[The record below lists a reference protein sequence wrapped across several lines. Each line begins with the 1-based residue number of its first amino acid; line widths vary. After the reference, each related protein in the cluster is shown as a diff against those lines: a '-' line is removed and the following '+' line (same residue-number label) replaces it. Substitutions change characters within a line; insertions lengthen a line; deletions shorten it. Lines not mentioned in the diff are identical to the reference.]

1 MISGSNMFA
10 IKGEAV
16 DWDRVLTLDPAQ
28 IQAAADDVT
37 LEDLYPDL
45 VTWRVSLDDPRATP
59 ENLVRL
65 FQLTQLAME
74 LKNLFLED
82 AEKQSAQLQAQALLT
97 RGTSKSVLRLSPIP
111 GDDEHGLPAGST
123 LALPGAAGHSAL
135 TSIQDL
141 SAAHLDEIQAL
152 RADLDEATKEVTQLR
167 TDVATAE
174 EQVHVE
180 RAAAAKLRDEV
191 RFERMRSKDLELVVD
206 SLNLNVKE
214 LKAAQARTLG
224 RRTEDEYRTEI
235 REKAQLVAKYLTEVQ
250 MLSAQ
255 NSELGNEVTAM
266 TGELEA
272 VVTELDRCQKENQ
285 SLQQYI
291 AQVDELLAKADVER
305 ETLERQIREM
315 AGEIA
320 QRDAD
325 DRIPSLE
332 QEIRDLKDQIKH
344 AQSLSTD
351 KQEVIDKLEKELH
364 MYATD
369 TSHAVIDDLRKELT
383 ERDMEI
389 EDLKRRLADSFRDF
403 ELLSA
408 DWHRELNQKKAP
420 APVIDTSVSKQA
432 AALMET
438 RALALSDANQA
449 LESRL
454 VTLDK
459 QLVAK
464 DREIQAMH
472 VEMDRLYKV
481 GAAEYAR
488 REIQELRQQ
497 RTVRDQDIA
506 QLKSRVNE
514 LQALAD
520 ELAEEN
526 DEFRLKFNLGQRL
539 GDDRQ
544 LLARKRQTE
553 IGRLQAVN
561 GKLMEEIDALERER
575 LELKKQVRLQ
585 ALERG
590 ERALKLG
597 LSVDQLHVLESLA
610 ERMRENDRV
619 LCVCNKGDVE
629 KENVGLKRMVDA
641 QGDELEQ
648 AALRVEEL
656 EVKLL
661 KTEQKLQQVQQQLK
675 AQQQA
680 PPPLPPAPALPTA
693 PSEPV
698 ERPGLLPSNPS
709 VTNLVVRPPRV
720 VLFDREVMTD
730 LATDDVTP
738 STVAEPDHD
747 DPVES
752 AISHRCATCGRGARR
767 STAVRTPVYEVPV
780 RDAATMCAIDL
791 ADVPREL
798 LAHPDASTVAALY
811 HHLVEVMGELD
822 TLRCQ
827 PDAVEAQVA
836 EMHARVVDVVAQL
849 DQLRSDYAALLK
861 RHATTVARYADL
873 EHQLSGVRAEAD
885 ELRTA
890 MTVIDTGDHGEMAA
904 RVTDRTRAFIT
915 ATNSLR
921 QLKRKNLILS
931 GWHESARAAL
941 QTATAAHAAKEEALR
956 KEVHKLTGRVETLE
970 AERDQLRGTVEKSV
984 DAVALADAQKQL
996 LEQTERT
1003 RQLEVAAADRLVLEL
1018 ECMDLKKRHADLEE
1032 QLKQSQAAR
1041 DVLAAQVE
1049 SHQVQLRDAN
1059 RLEPVDVQATL
1070 ASLRSQLA
1078 ECNAAL
1084 SMAESRAALAG
1095 IECDSHKQMQAGHL
1109 RMIESLQKRV
1119 DDMAKQNA
1127 ELCEAL
1133 MAQQAQRPVPG
1144 QNAVPAKSSASTNAD
1159 ATENWIEIDVLR
1171 QQLERY
1177 QRENHAL
1184 DNANRRLRV
1193 LLADL
1198 QLQSEQTMLLGQA
1211 HQQITD
1217 LSLSLQEQKTKSDEL
1232 EQRCRR
1238 LEVQDAEKDTQ
1249 IQRLEDA
1256 QSHLRSSILIERQEH
1271 RLLTASL
1278 TYRATKAVSHAEF
1291 TRVKDALDLAM
1302 QYVRKLTHTLPGRNS
1317 DDDTVSTTELRV
1329 ENLRLKRHLDEL
1341 AHLHELKTRETERLQ
1356 TTLTETERSYLELL
1370 DVQGQAR
1377 EEHVRGQAALQ
1388 DEIASLKTR
1397 LATLTDQSALAD
1409 KLVGVELEMLR
1420 VVHENEGQ
1428 RARIDQLRQEKEQL
1442 ELQVRRLDAALIQHQ
1457 LHANSDAAAVPH
1469 PPQDPHQQ
1477 MIPFATAE
1485 ALLTGLRQQVRQ
1497 KNALVESLEAR
1508 VHALTL
1514 QLKQTQARAAA
1525 DVQHAQHRLA
1535 DSEHRL
1541 RAARDAH
1548 ASLVADLGRARAAAA
1563 AAATSRLA
1571 ETDSPMP
1578 SRSASA
1584 SLSRQFSR
1592 TQLVQIEHLSV
1603 LVQERDAQIEHLE
1616 TQLRAQVETIEVNR
1630 QAAAAQVA
1638 ALKDQID
1645 VKQAE
1650 VDELRNVINASVPR
1664 SEYLVLQ
1671 DQLQTTQVALDTSQV
1686 REQNLQSVID
1696 EVKQEMVALTKQQ
1709 LQLQIVKKRQ
1719 ELMDQGIKSCESCL
1733 MLGQQMTQ
1741 IREKAALRGAQ
1752 IKRLEKRV
1760 ADLTKELDQHLDKQ
1774 PDPQEVDTKT
1784 TRELATWMQRHEK
1797 LEQQVVTLEQD
1808 KKRAE
1813 KRAAELQRL
1822 LEAATKNMPEPS
1834 ALKPAAVR
1842 PPPTTK
1848 RPAPPALAKPD
1859 PDNAELAAARQ
1870 RIRDLESKLAA
1881 AQADRLRATAKMRKQ
1896 QQLAETARAEAA
1908 AAVQAKQAA
1917 AATVASL
1924 RAAVVAAQ
1932 RDEQRARRQALAA
1945 SQKVADLEAA
1955 IARPRSRVADVDARL
1970 VEELEDVKANYAHS
1984 VELNVI
1990 FEEELRRLGADVD
2003 ALHRELYGPVAVRSA
2018 QSSPVAPTVHAA
2030 DREVVHSPV
2039 IASVRTASRQSARS
2053 QQADRTADGWRR
2065 PSAT

>member
-1 MISGSNMFA
+1 MISGSNMFS

-16 DWDRVLTLDPAQ
+16 DWDRVLALDPAQ
-28 IQAAADDVT
+28 IQASADDVT

-45 VTWRVSLDDPRATP
+45 ITWRVSLDDPRATP

-111 GDDEHGLPAGST
+111 GDDEHGGLPAGST
-123 LALPGAAGHSAL
+123 LALPSAAGHSAL

-174 EQVHVE
+174 EQMHIE

-191 RFERMRSKDLELVVD
+191 RFERMRNKDLELVVD
-206 SLNLNVKE
+206 SLNVNVKE

-255 NSELGNEVTAM
+255 NSELGNEVAAM

-315 AGEIA
+315 AEEIA

-325 DRIPSLE
+325 DRIPGLE
-332 QEIRDLKDQIKH
+332 QEIRDLKDQVKH
-344 AQSLSTD
+344 AQALSTD

-383 ERDMEI
+383 DRDTEV

-420 APVIDTSVSKQA
+420 APIIDNSVSKQA

-454 VTLDK
+454 TTLDK

-488 REIQELRQQ
+488 REIQDLRQQ

-506 QLKSRVNE
+506 QLKTRVND

-539 GDDRQ
+539 GEDRQ

-610 ERMRENDRV
+610 DRMRENDRV

-629 KENVGLKRMVDA
+629 KENVRLKRMVDA

-648 AALRVEEL
+648 AAQQVEEL
-656 EVKLL
+656 EAKLH

-675 AQQQA
+675 TQQQQQQPSL
-680 PPPLPPAPALPTA
+680 PPPPAPPAA
-693 PSEPV
+693 PSEPG

-730 LATDDVTP
+730 VVADDSTP
-738 STVAEPDHD
+738 STAAEPDRD
-747 DPVES
+747 EPSSVDSTEP
-752 AISHRCATCGRGARR
+752 HRCATCGRGARR
-767 STAVRTPVYEVPV
+767 TPAAVRTPVYEVPV
-780 RDAATMCAIDL
+780 RDAGTMCAIDL

-836 EMHARVVDVVAQL
+836 EMHARVVDVAAQL
-849 DQLRSDYAALLK
+849 DQLRSEYAALQH

-873 EHQLSGVRAEAD
+873 EHQLGGVRAEAD

-890 MTVIDTGDHGEMAA
+890 MAMIDAGDHGEMAS

-941 QTATAAHAAKEEALR
+941 QTAKDAHAAKEEALR
-956 KEVHKLTGRVETLE
+956 KDVHRLTGRVAALET
-970 AERDQLRGTVEKSV
+970 ERDQLRGMVEKSV
-984 DAVALADAQKQL
+984 DAAVLVDAQKQL
-996 LEQTERT
+996 QEQTERT
-1003 RQLEVAAADRLVLEL
+1003 RQLEVAAAERSVLEL

-1049 SHQVQLRDAN
+1049 SHRTQLRDAN

-1109 RMIESLQKRV
+1109 RMIESLQKRC

-1127 ELCEAL
+1127 DLCEAL
-1133 MAQQAQRPVPG
+1133 MAQQVQRPVPG
-1144 QNAVPAKSSASTNAD
+1144 PSAAPAKSSGAANEDT
-1159 ATENWIEIDVLR
+1159 TENWIEIDVLR

-1184 DNANRRLRV
+1184 DNANRRLRL

-1217 LSLSLQEQKTKSDEL
+1217 LSLSLQEQKSKAEEL
-1232 EQRCRR
+1232 GQRCRR
-1238 LEVQDAEKDTQ
+1238 LEVQDAEKDAQ

-1256 QSHLRSSILIERQEH
+1256 QSHLRSSILLERQEH

-1302 QYVRKLTHTLPGRNS
+1302 QYIRKLTHTLPGRTNN
-1317 DDDTVSTTELRV
+1317 DDDAMSTTELRV
-1329 ENLRLKRHLDEL
+1329 ENLRLKRHLNEL
-1341 AHLHELKTRETERLQ
+1341 AHLHDLKTRETERLQ

-1377 EEHVRGQAALQ
+1377 EEHVRGQATLQ
-1388 DEIASLKTR
+1388 DEIASLKAR
-1397 LATLTDQSALAD
+1397 LATLTDQSALAE

-1428 RARIDQLRQEKEQL
+1428 RARIDQLRQENEQL

-1457 LHANSDAAAVPH
+1457 LHANSDAAAVTRDVGQPH
-1469 PPQDPHQQ
+1469 DPHQQ
-1477 MIPFATAE
+1477 MIPLATAE
-1485 ALLTGLRQQVRQ
+1485 ALLAGLRQQVRQ
-1497 KNALVESLEAR
+1497 K
-1508 VHALTL
+1508 HAL
-1514 QLKQTQARAAA
+1514 
-1525 DVQHAQHRLA
+1525 HAQHRLA
-1535 DSEHRL
+1535 DSEYRL

-1548 ASLVADLGRARAAAA
+1548 AGMVADLGRARAAAA
-1563 AAATSRLA
+1563 AAATSRQA
-1571 ETDSPMP
+1571 ETDSPML

-1616 TQLRAQVETIEVNR
+1616 THLRAHVETIEANR

-1638 ALKDQID
+1638 ALKDQIE

-1650 VDELRNVINASVPR
+1650 VDQLRGVINASVPR
-1664 SEYLVLQ
+1664 AEYLVLQ
-1671 DQLQTTQVALDTSQV
+1671 DQLQATQVALDTSQV

-1719 ELMDQGIKSCESCL
+1719 MLMDQGIKSCESCL

-1741 IREKAALRGAQ
+1741 IREKAEKSLALRGAQ

-1760 ADLTKELDQHLDKQ
+1760 ADLTKELDRHLDKQ
-1774 PDPQEVDTKT
+1774 PDPQEVDNKA
-1784 TRELATWMQRHEK
+1784 TRDLATWMQRHEK
-1797 LEQQVVTLEQD
+1797 LEQQVVALEQD
-1808 KKRAE
+1808 KQRAE

-1822 LEAATKNMPEPS
+1822 LDAANKTRSDQPAPKS
-1834 ALKPAAVR
+1834 ASR
-1842 PPPTTK
+1842 PPPSK

-1870 RIRDLESKLAA
+1870 RIQDLESKLTA
-1881 AQADRLRATAKMRKQ
+1881 AQADRLRATAKMRKH

-1955 IARPRSRVADVDARL
+1955 VARPRSRVADADARL

-2018 QSSPVAPTVHAA
+2018 RSSPVAPTVHAA
-2030 DREVVHSPV
+2030 EREVVQSPV
-2039 IASVRTASRQSARS
+2039 VGSASVRAASRQSAWS
-2053 QQADRTADGWRR
+2053 QADRTGDG
-2065 PSAT
+2065 